1 MTFDE
6 VSPLLAPALERALAT
21 HSLDDVRAMLET
33 GHARLF
39 TGARSALVAVIEEH
53 PTHDAL
59 CLWLAGGDLDELIVE
74 LKPQAEA
81 WGRALGCKTSTIV
94 GRKGWAR
101 ALSDYRPAAV
111 VLVKE
116 L

>member
-1 MTFDE
+1 MTLDE
-6 VSPLLAPALERALAT
+6 AAPLLAPALERALST
-21 HSLDDVRAMLET
+21 HSLDDVRAMIEG

-39 TGARSALVAVIEEH
+39 TGRKSALVALVEEH

-59 CLWLAGGDLDELIVE
+59 CLWLAGGDLNELVKE

-81 WGRALGCKTSTIV
+81 WGRSLGCKKSTIV
-94 GRKGWAR
+94 GRKGWVK
-101 ALSDYRPAAV
+101 ALADYRAAAV